1 MKMTF
6 GKPESHHYSFV
17 QMVISPGTAIYRL
30 CRSLE
35 SSKQVLNVS
44 YTVVSHLQKQNSF
57 DNCNLQKLLLE
68 GAFVPAYFIMH
79 CFLPVQNHK

>member
-30 CRSLE
+30 CRSLK

-44 YTVVSHLQKQNSF
+44 YTVVSQLPKA
-57 DNCNLQKLLLE
+57 KL
-68 GAFVPAYFIMH
+68 I
-79 CFLPVQNHK
+79 